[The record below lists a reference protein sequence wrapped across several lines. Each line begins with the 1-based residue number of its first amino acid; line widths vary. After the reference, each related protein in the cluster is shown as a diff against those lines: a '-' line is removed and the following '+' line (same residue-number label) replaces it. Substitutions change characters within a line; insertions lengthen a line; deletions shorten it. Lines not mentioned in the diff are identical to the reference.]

1 MLPAICLVMRKMGKK
16 KEKITY
22 IDDGRTIADMSG
34 IRGGGPKLERSSYT
48 PRASLKEQWKT
59 YWSAVKLMLR
69 PMLVAV
75 AGILVIYLLVYIL
88 FSVI

>member
-1 MLPAICLVMRKMGKK
+1 MAKRK

-34 IRGGGPKLERSSYT
+34 IQPSMGIH
-48 PRASLKEQWKT
+48 PRHPARYRAGFKEQWKT
-59 YWSAVKLMLR
+59 YWTAVKLMFL
-69 PMLVAV
+69 PMLAV
-75 AGILVIYLLVYIL
+75 VGGLCVIFAIAWLV